1 MPNSLPKR
9 GAFWRP
15 LSTALHR
22 KTSKR
27 TGLEAQH
34 PEVGE
39 HVSRPKIFGKDG
51 VIDHE
56 NRK

>member
-1 MPNSLPKR
+1 M
-9 GAFWRP
+9 
-15 LSTALHR
+15 ALHR